1 MKRSSLASIL
11 ALAIIVPLALDST
24 VEAQDPHHPDSTAS
38 QPAAPGHAPVAGMS
52 MMNMMEMMRTMGMM
66 GAGMSGMGTI
76 DHVEGRI
83 AFLRAELGIT
93 DAQTNAW
100 NAFADALRA
109 NAKQLGQARASM
121 MAGDGRA
128 ATMAD
133 RLAWQERWL
142 AARLE
147 GTRAIKAAFTDLY
160 SALSDDQK
168 KTADELLAPHMG
180 MDMMTMMQGE
190 TQRGQMQPGQMHPG
204 QTPPGQMRQGPKQH
218 P

>member
-1 MKRSSLASIL
+1 MKRSNLASSL
-11 ALAIIVPLALDST
+11 ALAIIVPLALGST
-24 VEAQDPHHPDSTAS
+24 VKAQDPHHPDSTAG
-38 QPAAPGHAPVAGMS
+38 QPATPGQAPAPGMS

-66 GAGMSGMGTI
+66 GAGVSGIGTI

-83 AFLRAELGIT
+83 AFLRTELKIT

-109 NAKQLGQARASM
+109 NAKKLGEVRASM
-121 MAGDGRA
+121 RTQPGDGHPE
-128 ATMAD
+128 TMAD

-147 GTRAIKAAFTDLY
+147 GTRAIKAAFTELY
-160 SALSDDQK
+160 NALSDDQK

-180 MDMMTMMQGE
+180 MGMMTMMQG
-190 TQRGQMQPGQMHPG
+190 QMQPSQMRPG
-204 QTPPGQMRQGPKQH
+204 SMMPGQMRQGPMQR